1 MQAFQLRRA
10 DTADSAIRSASG
22 AKTAQQGADIRFLAG
37 GTTLLDLMKLNVETP
52 QQIIDINHLPLD
64 KIEPIQG
71 GGLLIGATVRNSDL
85 ANDESV
91 KRDYPVL
98 SQALLA
104 GASAQL
110 RNMATTGGNLLQ
122 RTRCVYFRDTDMACN
137 KRTPGSGCAAIG
149 GFSRNLAI
157 LGVSDQCIA
166 TNPSDMNVALM
177 ALDATIHIKGAQGER
192 AVPISEFFLLPGNTP
207 DKETI
212 VQPGD
217 LITHVSLPAPAQ
229 GARSLYL
236 KLRDRASYEFAL
248 ASAAVVMTVNG
259 DTIDKVAFA
268 MGGVGVRPWRNKE
281 AEEALNGQAPGRD
294 AFNNAAEIFLQDAQP
309 QSTNAFKVELAR
321 RCLVHTLDA
330 ASKLA

>member
-10 DTADSAIRSASG
+10 DTADTAIRGASN

-71 GGLLIGATVRNSDL
+71 GGLLIGATVRNADL
-85 ANDESV
+85 ANDERV

-137 KRTPGSGCAAIG
+137 KRNPGSGCAAIG
-149 GFSRNLAI
+149 GFNRNLAI

-177 ALDATIHIKGAQGER
+177 ALDATIHIKGANGER
-192 AVPISEFFLLPGNTP
+192 TVPISEFFLLPGNTP
-207 DKETI
+207 DKETMM
-212 VQPGD
+212 QPGD
-217 LITHVSLPAPAQ
+217 LITHAGVSITLSEA
-229 GARSLYL
+229 ARSRVVRICPRLSRRGDDGERRQDRQRG
-236 KLRDRASYEFAL
+236 LRHGRCRCAAL
-248 ASAAVVMTVNG
+248 AQQGRRSQTCWPDARQGDLRRRSRGFSAG
-259 DTIDKVAFA
+259 SK
-268 MGGVGVRPWRNKE
+268 
-281 AEEALNGQAPGRD
+281 
-294 AFNNAAEIFLQDAQP
+294 AAERQCLQG
-309 QSTNAFKVELAR
+309 
-321 RCLVHTLDA
+321 
-330 ASKLA
+330 

>member
-10 DTADSAIRSASG
+10 DTADTAIRGASN

-52 QQIIDINHLPLD
+52 RQIIDIARLPLD

-85 ANDESV
+85 ANDERV

-137 KRTPGSGCAAIG
+137 KRNPGSGCAAIG
-149 GFSRNLAI
+149 GFNRNLAI

-177 ALDATIHIKGAQGER
+177 ALDAAIHVKGANGER
-192 AVPISEFFLLPGNTP
+192 TVPISEFFLLPGNTP
-207 DKETI
+207 DKET
-212 VQPGD
+212 VMQPGD
-217 LITHVSLPAPAQ
+217 LITHVSLPAPMQ
-229 GARSLYL
+229 GAQSLYL

-259 DTIDKVAFA
+259 EKIDKVAFA
-268 MGGVGVRPWRNKE
+268 MGGVGVRPWRNKDAE
-281 AEEALNGQAPGRD
+281 AALIGQPPSREA
-294 AFNNAAEIFLQDAQP
+294 FTSAAQTFLQDAKP
-309 QSTNAFKVELAR
+309 QSGNAFKVELAQ